1 MAERKAVWLLDP
13 RFDFLIP
20 GFLKHFQI
28 EEKNLTLV
36 GSYHGPTRV
45 GRKTVIVGDSQPGHV
60 VFLEPEDLNRRYA
73 PQLERD
79 APDVV
84 AAFTGAYL
92 PEAPRFETVLATG
105 KIAVDAN
112 NKAWQDRF
120 FRRYGIPTPEGQAA
134 EGKEAL
140 LDCAAD
146 MVKRHE
152 KLVIKL
158 PELSGGYQMRII
170 ESVFEAEKYYDSL
183 PEVLPRKFLVSAYV
197 PHSQSFAGMGIVT
210 RSGRVHWCGATEQVL
225 YQDLAYEGLICPPFA
240 DRETIKKLEDLTILA
255 GRGLAAAGYYGF
267 FNVDFIYAP
276 LEEKHKVQA
285 VEINARFGFG
295 TLLFA
300 CACGE
305 DFLEVVDGKK
315 DPPPLPE
322 RRLILGKYK
331 GRMGRTYQGLKP
343 ESDVFQWYH
352 RGTGEFST
360 FFCGTETPETYDYG
374 SFIGLFG
381 EFLPSLDYREDTL
394 IVIPQATQ
402 NSVLPAGR

>member
-28 EEKNLTLV
+28 EENNLTLV
-36 GSYHGPTRV
+36 GSYHGPTRA
-45 GRKTVIVGDSQPGHV
+45 GWKTGTVGDSQLGHV

-73 PQLERD
+73 PQLEQD

-92 PEAPRFETVLATG
+92 PESPSFETVLATG

-112 NKAWQDRF
+112 NKAWQDRC
-120 FRRYGIPTPEGQAA
+120 FRRYDIPTPESQTS

-146 MVKRHE
+146 MLKRHE

-158 PELSGGYQMRII
+158 PELSGGYQMRIV
-170 ESVFEAEKYYDSL
+170 ESVSDAEEYYDAL
-183 PEVLPRKFLVSAYV
+183 PEALPRKFLVSAYV

-225 YQDLAYEGLICPPFA
+225 YQDLAYEGLISPPFA
-240 DRETIKKLEDLTILA
+240 DQETIKELKRLTVLA

-267 FNVDFIYAP
+267 FNVDFIYVP
-276 LEEKHKVQA
+276 LEAKHRVQA

-305 DFLEVVDGKK
+305 DFWENVDGEK
-315 DPPPLPE
+315 PPPMLPE
-322 RRLILGKYK
+322 QRLILGKYK
-331 GRMGRTYQGLKP
+331 GRMGRTYEGLLP
-343 ESDVFQWYH
+343 ESDILQWYQ
-352 RGTGEFST
+352 RESGEFSS
-360 FFCGTETPETYDYG
+360 FFCGTEAPETYDYG

-381 EFLPSLDYREDTL
+381 RFLPLDLPRETAL
-394 IVIPQATQ
+394 EEFWKRCLAYY
-402 NSVLPAGR
+402 

>member
-28 EEKNLTLV
+28 EEKSLTLV
-36 GSYHGPTRV
+36 GSYHGPTRA
-45 GRKTVIVGDSQPGHV
+45 GRNTVTVGDSQLGHV

-73 PQLERD
+73 PQLEQD
-79 APDVV
+79 VPDVV

-92 PEAPRFETVLATG
+92 PEAPGFETVLATG

-120 FRRYGIPTPEGQAA
+120 FRRYDIPTPESQRA

-140 LDCAAD
+140 LDCAVD
-146 MVKRHE
+146 MLKRHE

-158 PELSGGYQMRII
+158 PELSGGYQMRIV
-170 ESVFEAEKYYDSL
+170 ESVTKAEEYYDAL
-183 PEVLPRKFLVSAYV
+183 PEALPRKFLVSAYV

-225 YQDLAYEGLICPPFA
+225 YQNLAYEGLIYPPFA
-240 DRETIKKLEDLTILA
+240 DSETAKELERLTEIA
-255 GRGLAAAGYYGF
+255 GRGLASAGYYGF
-267 FNVDFIYAP
+267 FNVDYIYSPFDA
-276 LEEKHKVQA
+276 KNKVQA

-305 DFLEVVDGKK
+305 DFWPVVQGQKE
-315 DPPPLPE
+315 LPKFE
-322 RRLILGKYK
+322 QPEQRLILGKYK
-331 GRMGRTYQGLKP
+331 GRMGRIYQGLKP
-343 ESDVFQWYH
+343 ESDILQWH
-352 RGTGEFST
+352 KSESKRFST
-360 FFCGTETPETYDYG
+360 FFCGTEAAETYDYG

-381 EFLPSLDYREDTL
+381 AFLPPTASRDEILEEFWERCLAYY
-394 IVIPQATQ
+394 
-402 NSVLPAGR
+402 